1 MSKPKPH
8 LSVIVPCLN
17 EEARIG
23 NTLRELQRY
32 FDGQDYEAEIVVVN
46 DGSTDETAR
55 VARVACPSAKLI
67 SYDSNRGKGYA
78 AKRGIE
84 DAAGAYWLIYDADGS
99 TPIAELEKVWPELEN
114 GAAIVIGSRAL
125 PDSKVEVHQPWYREN
140 MGRIYNLLLRGLR
153 LTSFPDTQCGF
164 KVFDAGQCGGLFAR
178 QRCDGFGADCEL
190 LYLAKLDGLR
200 VSQVPVR
207 WLNSPDSRV
216 HAVWHSLEMIREVLA
231 VRWRA
236 AFGAYD

>member
-1 MSKPKPH
+1 MSDSQAR
-8 LSVIVPCLN
+8 LTVIVPCLN

-23 NTLRELQRY
+23 QTLRALIAY
-32 FDGQDYEAEIVVVN
+32 FDGQDYDAQIIVVN
-46 DGSTDETAR
+46 DGSKDDTVGAAR
-55 VARVACPSAKLI
+55 EACPSAKLI
-67 SYDSNRGKGYA
+67 SYNSNRGKGYA

-84 DAAGAYWLIYDADGS
+84 EAAGAYWLIYDADGS
-99 TPIAELEKVWPELEN
+99 TPISELEKVWPEFEN
-114 GAAIVIGSRAL
+114 GAAVVIGSRAL

-140 MGRIYNLLLRGLR
+140 MGRAYNLLLRCLW

-164 KVFDAGQCGGLFAR
+164 KVFDASQCRGLFDR

-190 LYLAKLDGLR
+190 LYLARKDGLR

-216 HAVWHSLEMIREVLA
+216 HALWHSLEMIREVLA